1 MFNTKWSTWP
11 FAPPNTKWWRRQC
24 HHNTSTIVEKFS
36 PLFTRGDV
44 GSLTPFPATKW
55 WQTLNLLNVLNKQ
68 DFKFSKI
75 AQILHFGQQNWEWRR
90 FYHST
95 LKKTLICLLKYKLTS
110 DVLWTPTTILA
121 WIRQITQ
128 KRAIFRPNS
137 WSYPNP
143 MLFKTGG
150 AKVLCRFVLACYEME
165 MLFMTPICLKVTLYD
180 GDTSHDFI
188 LCRFSIC
195 TSL

>member
-36 PLFTRGDV
+36 PLLSTRGDV

-68 DFKFSKI
+68 DFKFSQI

-150 AKVLCRFVLACYEME
+150 AKVLCRFVLACYEWVSVSNYLWNGR
-165 MLFMTPICLKVTLYD
+165 LFSKCVKQHFPNGNFV
-180 GDTSHDFI
+180 
-188 LCRFSIC
+188 
-195 TSL
+195 